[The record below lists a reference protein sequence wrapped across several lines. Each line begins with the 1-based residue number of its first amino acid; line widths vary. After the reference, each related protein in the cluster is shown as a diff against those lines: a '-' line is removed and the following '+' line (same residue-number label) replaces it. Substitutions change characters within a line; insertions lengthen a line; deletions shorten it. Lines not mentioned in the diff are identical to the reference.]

1 MTSHDHDQLNDQTG
15 LHQRVIR
22 QLTRVAFELSAASNL
37 ATDGVSER
45 IDAAVEML
53 DEVIKELRRATFEA
67 VTDQVRPE
75 TAPTPGRTG
84 PSPYDGDER
93 RPNGDRR

>member
-1 MTSHDHDQLNDQTG
+1 MTSHDHDHVNDQPG

-45 IDAAVEML
+45 IDAAVETL
-53 DEVIKELRRATFEA
+53 DEVIKDLRRATFEA
-67 VTDQVRPE
+67 VADQLQPE

-84 PSPYDGDER
+84 PSPQDGDDR
-93 RPNGDRR
+93 SRNGDHG